1 MEEATLNWTPSMEER
16 RPQEQ
21 EQERTSPPF
30 CFKNVPADQTRLE
43 ISKSSDSMSQTPGIE
58 QCCTAATV
66 NLTDDEDD
74 TIMERIEVYR
84 RRGSLTSCLNEEE
97 MLLQSC
103 TEVCDVPM
111 YLIA

>member
-1 MEEATLNWTPSMEER
+1 
-16 RPQEQ
+16 
-21 EQERTSPPF
+21 
-30 CFKNVPADQTRLE
+30 
-43 ISKSSDSMSQTPGIE
+43 MSQTPGIE

-103 TEVCDVPM
+103 TEVCDVPT
-111 YLIA
+111 